1 MVKINVRE
9 YRRGNQKGQSG
20 ETGNI
25 EHTRRRKTKQT
36 QYNMCWT
43 SL

>member
-25 EHTRRRKTKQT
+25 EHTMRRKSKQT
-36 QYNMCWT
+36 QYNI
-43 SL
+43 S